1 MRRLDQDRAARIQTE
16 TIEAMSGQAMSGQ
29 AAALAQG
36 MGRYDK
42 NDSPLGPIW
51 GTIWETIWETMG
63 ETVSIRALAIRQAG
77 SIRRR

>member
-1 MRRLDQDRAARIQTE
+1 MRRLDQDRAVRIQTE
-16 TIEAMSGQAMSGQ
+16 TIEAMSGQ

-36 MGRYDK
+36 MGRHDK

-51 GTIWETIWETMG
+51 ETMR